1 MVYFLL
7 VLGRLFVVVVSSFT
21 LAANGLQ
28 LPEGGDFEALP

>member
-21 LAANGLQ
+21 LAANALQ
-28 LPEGGDFEALP
+28 AGAES